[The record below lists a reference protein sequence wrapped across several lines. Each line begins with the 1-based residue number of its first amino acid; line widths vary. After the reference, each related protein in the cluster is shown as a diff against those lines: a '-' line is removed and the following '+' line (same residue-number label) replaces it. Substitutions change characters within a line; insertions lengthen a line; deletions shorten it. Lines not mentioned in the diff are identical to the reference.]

1 VEKNVEKPAFS
12 PIGSAPCLA
21 CAVFFVAK
29 VKNRPE
35 IANLAHALLV
45 NAW

>member
-1 VEKNVEKPAFS
+1 VEKNVEKPTFS
-12 PIGSAPCLA
+12 PLGSARCLPYV
-21 CAVFFVAK
+21 VFFVAK

>member
-1 VEKNVEKPAFS
+1 VEKNVEKPTFS
-12 PIGSAPCLA
+12 PLGSARCLPYV
-21 CAVFFVAK
+21 VFFVAK

-35 IANLAHALLV
+35 IAILSNGLLV